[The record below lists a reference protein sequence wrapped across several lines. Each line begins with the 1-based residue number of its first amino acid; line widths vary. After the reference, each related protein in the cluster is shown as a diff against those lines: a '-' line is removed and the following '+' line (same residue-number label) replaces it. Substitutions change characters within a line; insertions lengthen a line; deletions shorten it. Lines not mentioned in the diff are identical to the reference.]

1 MAGESI
7 TITGTGTVAS
17 AIAGAGKTIT
27 LGTLTLADGTA
38 SASNYSLASGTF
50 DIISRQVNISGSRI
64 YDGTTAVNGTDL
76 VVTTGVGSEILT
88 VSGAGSISNANVG
101 TDKSVTAGTLALAS
115 GSGTSSNYTIG
126 SITLTVTQR
135 PLNTNFEKTY
145 DASVN
150 ATSSDLK
157 TNGITNTVL
166 SHSLTLNGTGTMS
179 TTSVGIGKSLSVG
192 TLTLS
197 GAQSANYTLT
207 GGTHTIDVNPRTTNA
222 TGARHYDGST
232 VARGSAFNSFS
243 NTVGSDTV
251 TLSGSGTIASADVG
265 SKGVTIGT
273 LQSAHPNYTLGNA
286 TLTVT
291 QKPVNLFGS
300 RVAGEPGGRDIQVTE
315 LSFTNLAAGE
325 TLNLSGVGRIPS
337 IAISTHPLSL
347 HTLTM
352 SNGTGLTS
360 NYTFVGG
367 SLLFK
372 ITSPLRSRA
381 GVLKA
386 LKTMS
391 NGNNRKLLPSKTSH
405 RSMPAISERITVS
418 TPDRSVEVNP
428 CILQNG
434 YCN

>member
-1 MAGESI
+1 M
-7 TITGTGTVAS
+7 
-17 AIAGAGKTIT
+17 
-27 LGTLTLADGTA
+27 
-38 SASNYSLASGTF
+38 
-50 DIISRQVNISGSRI
+50 
-64 YDGTTAVNGTDL
+64 
-76 VVTTGVGSEILT
+76 
-88 VSGAGSISNANVG
+88 
-101 TDKSVTAGTLALAS
+101 AS

-135 PLNTNFEKTY
+135 PLNTDFEKTY

-273 LQSAHPNYTLGNA
+273 LQSLNFQSIQYFAHFY
-286 TLTVT
+286 
-291 QKPVNLFGS
+291 
-300 RVAGEPGGRDIQVTE
+300 I
-315 LSFTNLAAGE
+315 
-325 TLNLSGVGRIPS
+325 
-337 IAISTHPLSL
+337 
-347 HTLTM
+347 
-352 SNGTGLTS
+352 
-360 NYTFVGG
+360 
-367 SLLFK
+367 
-372 ITSPLRSRA
+372 
-381 GVLKA
+381 
-386 LKTMS
+386 
-391 NGNNRKLLPSKTSH
+391 
-405 RSMPAISERITVS
+405 
-418 TPDRSVEVNP
+418 
-428 CILQNG
+428 
-434 YCN
+434 